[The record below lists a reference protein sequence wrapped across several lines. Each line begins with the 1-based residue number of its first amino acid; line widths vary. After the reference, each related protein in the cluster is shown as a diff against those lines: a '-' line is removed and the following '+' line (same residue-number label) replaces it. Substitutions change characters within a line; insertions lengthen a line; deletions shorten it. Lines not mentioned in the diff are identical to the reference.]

1 MGDRR
6 RPEAQGVVSE
16 ERRPQ
21 LEAYRRKRDPERTPE
36 PFGGR
41 RPAGPSAGHS
51 FVVHK
56 HDATRLHYDLRL
68 EMDGVL
74 KSWAVPK
81 GPSFHPEEK
90 RLAVHVEDHPLEYG
104 DFEGTIPEGNY
115 GAGSVIVWDR
125 GWYRSFKDDDLLDQ
139 LARGK
144 LELEFFGYKMRGR
157 WSLVRMSKSEKDWLL
172 LKKAD
177 AAASQTEPIDRYPQ
191 SVVSGLTVQEM
202 RDVPAKLAAIRAR
215 LQNLGAPRREVSA
228 RDQAFM
234 LATLEERPFSGKEWL
249 FEIKYDG
256 VRVLAERR
264 GEAVRLLGRSHQDIT
279 VRYPELAEALGALPV
294 DRFLI
299 DGEIVAL
306 DESGRPSFQR
316 LQARMLLTKPRDVEQ
331 AMAAVP
337 VVGVFFDCLSLDGC
351 DLRRLP
357 LLERKV
363 CLRSFVPL
371 LGLVRYSDHVA
382 EQGEAFFDTASDHRL
397 EGIVAK
403 KASSLYAGGRTNEWI
418 KVKCQRRQEFVI
430 GGYTDPKGSRGYFGA
445 LHIGLYDGARLV
457 YVSKVGTGFD
467 DATLQSIWKA
477 LQPLARDTSPFDT
490 GAPTGRGHH
499 WVEPKL
505 VSEVRFTDWTE
516 EGGVRHPAFLGLR
529 GDKRPEDCRREPVED
544 SPRPAA
550 APAPAPAPTASR
562 GPGRPSDRLTRVRFT
577 NLSKVFWPDEGYTKG
592 DLIAYYESVA
602 RHLLPYLK
610 DRPLVLTRY
619 PDGVAGKSFFQKDAP
634 EFVPAWVRTEQI
646 YSKDAEREINYF
658 IVNDPETL
666 RYVANMGTIPL
677 HIWASRL
684 GSLDRPDWLVLD
696 LDPKGAPFTDVVKV
710 AKALHKILEE
720 VRLPNYVKT
729 SGSSGLHILVPLG
742 AHYTHEEART
752 FAHLLAR
759 LALDAAPDIST
770 LARPVQARG
779 GKVYIDYVQNG
790 QGRTI
795 VAPYS
800 VRPLPGAPASCPL
813 QWDEVTASLDPA
825 RFTIKSLPKRFER
838 TRDPLKAILTGGVDM
853 AAAIARI
860 EGRMAGSTDSQ
871 GKPDRRAPSKT
882 RGKKTGR

>member
-1 MGDRR
+1 MGARR
-6 RPEAQGVVSE
+6 RPEAQAVVSE
-16 ERRPQ
+16 KERPQ
-21 LEAYRRKRDPERTPE
+21 LDAYRKKRDPERTPE

-41 RPAGPSAGHS
+41 RPAGPAAGRS

-56 HDATRLHYDLRL
+56 HDASRLHYDLRL

-104 DFEGTIPEGNY
+104 NFEGTIPEGNY

-125 GWYRSFKDDDLLDQ
+125 GWYGSFKDDDLLAQ

-177 AAASQTEPIDRYPQ
+177 AAVSQTEPIDRYPQ
-191 SVVSGLTVQEM
+191 SVVSGLTVEEM
-202 RDVPAKLAAIRAR
+202 RDVPAKLAAIRGR
-215 LQNLGAPRREVSA
+215 LQTLGVPRRDVSA
-228 RDQAFM
+228 RGQAFM

-264 GEAVRLLGRSHQDIT
+264 AEAVRLFGRSHQDIT
-279 VRYPELAEALGALPV
+279 ARYPELVEALGALPV

-306 DESGRPSFQR
+306 DEIGKPSFQR
-316 LQARMLLTKPRDVEQ
+316 LQARMLLTKPGDVEQ
-331 AMAAVP
+331 AMVTVP

-351 DLRRLP
+351 DLRRLT
-357 LLERKV
+357 LLERKEY
-363 CLRSFVPL
+363 LSLLVPP
-371 LGLVRYSDHVA
+371 LGPAHFGDHVL
-382 EQGEAFFDTASDHRL
+382 EHGEAFYEAASDQRL

-403 KASSLYAGGRTNEWI
+403 RAASFYVGGRSRDWI

-430 GGYTDPKGSRGYFGA
+430 GGYTDPQGSRGYFGA
-445 LHIGLYDGARLV
+445 LHIGLYEETRLV

-467 DATLQSIWKA
+467 DGTLQSIWKA
-477 LQPLARDTSPFDT
+477 LQPLARNTSPFDAGT
-490 GAPTGRGHH
+490 PTGRVHH

-505 VSEVRFTDWTE
+505 VCEVRFTDWTD
-516 EGGVRHPAFLGLR
+516 EGGIRHPTFLGLR
-529 GDKRPEDCRREPVED
+529 ADKRPEDCRREPVGEA
-544 SPRPAA
+544 PPPALAPGPAA
-550 APAPAPAPTASR
+550 SR
-562 GPGRPSDRLTRVRFT
+562 EPLRQPEPPMRVRFT

-592 DLIAYYESVA
+592 DLIGYYESMA

-619 PDGVAGKSFFQKDAP
+619 PDGIGGKSFFQKDAP

-684 GSLDRPDWLVLD
+684 GSQDRPDWLVLD
-696 LDPKGAPFTDVVKV
+696 LDPKGAPFADVVKV
-710 AKALHKILEE
+710 ARALHEILEE
-720 VRLPNYVKT
+720 IRLPNYVKT
-729 SGSSGLHILVPLG
+729 SGSSGLHVLVPLG
-742 AHYTHEEART
+742 ARYTHEEART

-759 LALDAAPDIST
+759 LALDAAQDIST

-790 QGRTI
+790 HGRTI

-813 QWDEVTASLDPA
+813 HWDEVTAGLDPR
-825 RFTIKSLPKRFER
+825 RFTIRSLPGRFEKM
-838 TRDPLKAILTGGVDM
+838 RDPLKAILTGAVDM
-853 AAAIARI
+853 AAAIARV
-860 EGRMAGSTDSQ
+860 ERRMASLKRKP
-871 GKPDRRAPSKT
+871 GKR
-882 RGKKTGR
+882 TGR